1 MYPNKNFIEY
11 KNQFKPVCLFPYME
25 VVLVYKQDQNRKF
38 ISFREMFKIKRVS
51 CNFPP
56 IRRVFISESS
66 SAGKKYFAKILLE
79 TKLSYFKRIYYFY
92 PDIHEQCPTNW
103 SEELSTPVFY
113 QAGLPSTD
121 DLLDLPSDSCIVL
134 DDLFREAA
142 SCKDIDYLFRVLSGK
157 KRLHVIIMTQR
168 YFAEGPYS
176 LSIRNSSNY
185 HVLMSNAD
193 CRINRRAAN
202 TLGLIKE
209 LSIAEKVNQCKLY
222 PYIFIDQT
230 NLARVNGIRVFT
242 DILSEHK
249 DIIVDSMLGYWV
261 SEADFKKNFTLIDRN
276 TAENA
281 NSKAKKDTKRANKKQ
296 NSESDNKEDNK
307 TSRKI
312 SEPFKRY
319 LERRRIERTVEQS
332 LQKHRSGTK
341 LHREDSEISSSE

>member
-1 MYPNKNFIEY
+1 
-11 KNQFKPVCLFPYME
+11 
-25 VVLVYKQDQNRKF
+25 
-38 ISFREMFKIKRVS
+38 MFKIKS
-51 CNFPP
+51 LSLEFAK
-56 IRRVFISESS
+56 IFRVFISGSS
-66 SAGKKYFAKILLE
+66 SAGKTYFAKMLLE
-79 TKLSYFKRIYYFY
+79 AKLFSFKRIYYFH
-92 PDIHEQCPTNW
+92 PDFAEAHPTNW
-103 SEELSTPVFY
+103 EEELSTPVIF
-113 QAGLPSTD
+113 QAGIPSTE
-121 DLLDLPSDSCIVL
+121 DLLDLPSDSCVVL

-142 SCKDIDYLFRVLSGK
+142 SSKDIDYLFRVLSGK

-168 YFAEGPYS
+168 YFADGPYS

-202 TLGLIKE
+202 TLGLVKE

-249 DIIVDSMLGYWV
+249 EIIVDSMLGYWV

-296 NSESDNKEDNK
+296 NSECDNKEDNK

-332 LQKHRSGTK
+332 LQKHHSRTK
-341 LHREDSEISSSE
+341 LQRENSEISSSE